1 MYSGLIGKTTPI
13 VDVLTVLTGQW
24 DERTYQDW
32 HIVLCPFFVTMDR
45 ICDAGSV
52 PLPFNVTTPTPAL
65 LFGKSGD
72 AKALIVKPGD
82 EAIDVPESGVVQIQI
97 FGSSSQLKAV
107 R

>member
-45 ICDAGSV
+45 VCDAGSV
-52 PLPFNVTTPTPAL
+52 PLPFNVTVPTPAL

-82 EAIDVPESGVVQIQI
+82 EALDVPEAGVVQIQI